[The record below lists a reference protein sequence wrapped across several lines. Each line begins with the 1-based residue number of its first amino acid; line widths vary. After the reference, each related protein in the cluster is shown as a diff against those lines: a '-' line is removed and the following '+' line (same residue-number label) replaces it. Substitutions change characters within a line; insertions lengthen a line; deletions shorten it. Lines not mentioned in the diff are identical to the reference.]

1 MLILTPQIEP
11 ITTLARDHRA
21 IVAKIQD
28 GPVFLAQ
35 RSRPAAVVIS
45 PTQWDELVKELRRL
59 QRIIEADRHFAEV
72 DAGHFLTQEQFDA
85 QLAGD

>member
-1 MLILTPQIEP
+1 MVLTPQIEP

-21 IVAKIQD
+21 LMAKIQD

-45 PTQWDELVKELRRL
+45 PEQWDQLITELRRL
-59 QRIIEADRHFAEV
+59 QRIIEADRHFVAV
-72 DAGHFLTQEQFDA
+72 DAGQFLSQEQFET
-85 QLAGD
+85 QLAGA

>member
-1 MLILTPQIEP
+1 MVLTPQIEP

-21 IVAKIQD
+21 LVAKIQD

-35 RSRPAAVVIS
+35 RSRAAAVVVS
-45 PTQWDELVKELRRL
+45 PEQWDQLIAELRRL

-72 DAGHFLTQEQFDA
+72 DAGRFLTQAEFEA
-85 QLAGD
+85 QATGA

>member
-1 MLILTPQIEP
+1 MGVTPQIEP

-21 IVAKIQD
+21 LMAKIQD

-45 PTQWDELVKELRRL
+45 PEQWDQLIMELRRL
-59 QRIIEADRHFAEV
+59 QRIIEADRHFSEV
-72 DAGHFLTQEQFDA
+72 DAGQFLTQEQFDTQA
-85 QLAGD
+85 ESV